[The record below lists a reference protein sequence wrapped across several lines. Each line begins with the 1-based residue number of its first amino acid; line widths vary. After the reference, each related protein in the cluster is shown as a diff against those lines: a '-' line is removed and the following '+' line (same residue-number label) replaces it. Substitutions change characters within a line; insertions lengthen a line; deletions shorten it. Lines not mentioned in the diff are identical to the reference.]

1 VGTRSA
7 HIFTYIK
14 DAGISLAKDLSG
26 RIHHQHTQ
34 SNDFWIG
41 AATMTNFL
49 TLRGSQTQIRLRTR
63 SPKSKPLMSALP
75 PDRSRKSRPPKKT
88 APPGP
93 PRKKTQKHSPVLRQ
107 GRIPRR
113 SPRSNQP
120 TSLIK
125 RPMPS
130 TGLKNP
136 MQESVPTSRLVPTP
150 RRNRQ
155 PSRKSRK

>member
-1 VGTRSA
+1 
-7 HIFTYIK
+7 
-14 DAGISLAKDLSG
+14 
-26 RIHHQHTQ
+26 
-34 SNDFWIG
+34 
-41 AATMTNFL
+41 MTNFL

-63 SPKSKPLMSALP
+63 SPKSKPLISALRP
-75 PDRSRKSRPPKKT
+75 NRSRKSRLPKKT

-93 PRKKTQKHSPVLRQ
+93 PRKKTQKRSRLLRQ
-107 GRIPRR
+107 SRIPHR

-125 RPMPS
+125 RRMPA

-136 MQESVPTSRLVPTP
+136 MQESVPTNRLVPTP

-155 PSRKSRK
+155 RIVISPSHGACNIVTCLVLLSLSASQFRTGCC